1 MQNWGEQQ
9 YQMTR
14 SSRAHED
21 WTTNQRVHIERPM
34 SLAVYAAED
43 DLVGHHWEEW
53 PLGLRVLVAPVYGG
67 Y

>member
-1 MQNWGEQQ
+1 M
-9 YQMTR
+9 
-14 SSRAHED
+14 A
-21 WTTNQRVHIERPM
+21 P
-34 SLAVYAAED
+34 AVYAAED